1 MSAEARQLHR
11 KLREKTAEGETVIT
25 KETPNVTAVSETPPH
40 PTPWKLCTE
49 RKNQDTA
56 LRSPN
61 IQVAERGS

>member
-1 MSAEARQLHR
+1 MSAEVRQLHR
-11 KLREKTAEGETVIT
+11 QLREKTAEGEAVIT
-25 KETPNVTAVSETPPH
+25 KETPNVTAVSETPP
-40 PTPWKLCTE
+40 PPWKLCTE